1 MPCRT
6 LRNCRLMLRPW
17 VLGLL
22 LAGAALQ
29 APVEAVAMPT
39 GAIVITDHLLNPAKH
54 DFEKDLKTEAKT
66 ALPKPPESESWK
78 VFFIASLTRA
88 PGAEDVN
95 IVFYDA
101 SVPVK
106 AGQPKEPVQAY
117 PLRTKATARMLQASI
132 DLKDEDGFKA
142 GKKYTVLITRLVGGK
157 EEVYARSA
165 LELK

>member
-1 MPCRT
+1 M
-6 LRNCRLMLRPW
+6 
-17 VLGLL
+17 
-22 LAGAALQ
+22 
-29 APVEAVAMPT
+29 
-39 GAIVITDHLLNPAKH
+39 
-54 DFEKDLKTEAKT
+54 
-66 ALPKPPESESWK
+66 
-78 VFFIASLTRA
+78 
-88 PGAEDVN
+88 
-95 IVFYDA
+95 
-101 SVPVK
+101 PVK